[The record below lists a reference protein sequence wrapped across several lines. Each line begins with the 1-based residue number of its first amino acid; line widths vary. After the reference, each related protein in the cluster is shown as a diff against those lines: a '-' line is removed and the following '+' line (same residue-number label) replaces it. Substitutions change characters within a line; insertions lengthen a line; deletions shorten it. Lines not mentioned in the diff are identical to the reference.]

1 MKKIIVIVAVVGLLG
16 YFGFGVFVRA
26 YRQHQCGKF
35 ADAVRG
41 FARDRDSGVS
51 ADAMRAKLKELT
63 PQNDPAVQNMMESTV
78 TGIYGHPELTPEQC
92 AAVALDACMNLAPQ
106 KEE

>member
-1 MKKIIVIVAVVGLLG
+1 MKKIILILAAVGLLG
-16 YFGFGVFVRA
+16 YLGFGVFVRA
-26 YRQHQCGKF
+26 YRQHQCGKY

-41 FARDRDSGVS
+41 FARDRDSGVT
-51 ADAMRAKLKELT
+51 ADVMRAKLKALT
-63 PQNDPAVQNMMESTV
+63 PQNDPAVQNMVESTV

-92 AAVALDACMNLAPQ
+92 AAVALDACMNLDPQ